1 MTTLSDTAWT
11 FADARN
17 LRALLAELDCCAADL
32 TASRA
37 AARVTVRT
45 TAQAAPQVV
54 PQTALRRRRSTVDGP
69 AALAA

>member
-17 LRALLAELDCCAADL
+17 LRALLAELDCRAADL

-37 AARVTVRT
+37 AARVTVRA
-45 TAQAAPQVV
+45 TAQVV
-54 PQTALRRRRSTVDGP
+54 PQAALRRRRSTADGP